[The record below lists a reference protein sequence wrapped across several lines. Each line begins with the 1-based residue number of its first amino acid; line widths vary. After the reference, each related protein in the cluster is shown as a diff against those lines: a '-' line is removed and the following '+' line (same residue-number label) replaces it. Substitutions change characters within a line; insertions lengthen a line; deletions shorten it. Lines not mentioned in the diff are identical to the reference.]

1 MAQADKTSDAQ
12 IQKAIARAVGIATA
26 QFRQELD
33 LQDEKQRRV
42 VSELQTAVAQ
52 LQAQVAAMSVKT
64 ERTAG
69 TQMPPPAPP
78 APPPPP
84 PPPRSTVETSGAMM
98 RRHAAAETAGKGEN
112 ECGEAAPRMIRDLG
126 GKLRPY
132 RGAWD
137 DPSTTDDG
145 VDSEDTD
152 GNVAGEATE
161 DDGDFDGDAASDAAD
176 DSDADDGW

>member
-52 LQAQVAAMSVKT
+52 LQAQIAAMGVKT
-64 ERTAG
+64 ERTAD

-84 PPPRSTVETSGAMM
+84 PPPRSTVETTGAMM
-98 RRHAAAETAGKGEN
+98 RRHAAATTAGKGESK
-112 ECGEAAPRMIRDLG
+112 CGETAPLLPTG
-126 GKLRPY
+126 AS
-132 RGAWD
+132 AWD
-137 DPSTTDDG
+137 DLTTTSE
-145 VDSEDTD
+145 SEDD
-152 GNVAGEATE
+152 
-161 DDGDFDGDAASDAAD
+161 DAASEAASA
-176 DSDADDGW
+176 SDTDDDGW

>member
-12 IQKAIARAVGIATA
+12 TKTAIARAVGIVTA

-33 LQDEKQRRV
+33 LQEEKQRRV

-52 LQAQVAAMSVKT
+52 LQAQIAAMNVKT

-84 PPPRSTVETSGAMM
+84 PPPRSTVETTGAMM
-98 RRHAAAETAGKGEN
+98 RRHAAATTAGKGESK
-112 ECGEAAPRMIRDLG
+112 CGSETETAPLLPTG
-126 GKLRPY
+126 AW
-132 RGAWD
+132 AWD
-137 DPSTTDDG
+137 DLTTTSE
-145 VDSEDTD
+145 SEDD
-152 GNVAGEATE
+152 
-161 DDGDFDGDAASDAAD
+161 DAASEAASA
-176 DSDADDGW
+176 SDTDDDGW

>member
-33 LQDEKQRRV
+33 LQEEKQRRV

-52 LQAQVAAMSVKT
+52 LQAQIAAMEVKT
-64 ERTAG
+64 ERKAG

-84 PPPRSTVETSGAMM
+84 PPPRSTVETSGAMK
-98 RRHAAAETAGKGEN
+98 RRHAAAETAGKGETK
-112 ECGEAAPRMIRDLG
+112 CGEAAPRMIQAG
-126 GKLRPY
+126 YQP
-132 RGAWD
+132 D
-137 DPSTTDDG
+137 DTTT
-145 VDSEDTD
+145 SEDD
-152 GNVAGEATE
+152 
-161 DDGDFDGDAASDAAD
+161 DAASEAASAGD
-176 DSDADDGW
+176 TDDDGW

>member
-1 MAQADKTSDAQ
+1 MAQAKETSDAQ
-12 IQKAIARAVGIATA
+12 TETAIARAVGIVTA

-33 LQDEKQRRV
+33 LQEEKQRRV

-98 RRHAAAETAGKGEN
+98 RRHAAAKTAGKGETK
-112 ECGEAAPRMIRDLG
+112 CGEAAPRMIRQAG
-126 GKLRPY
+126 YQP
-132 RGAWD
+132 D
-137 DPSTTDDG
+137 DTTTSE
-145 VDSEDTD
+145 SEDD
-152 GNVAGEATE
+152 
-161 DDGDFDGDAASDAAD
+161 DAASEAASAGD
-176 DSDADDGW
+176 TDDDGW

>member
-1 MAQADKTSDAQ
+1 MAQAKETSDAQ
-12 IQKAIARAVGIATA
+12 TETAIARAVGIVTA

-33 LQDEKQRRV
+33 LQEKKQRRV

-52 LQAQVAAMSVKT
+52 LQAQIAAMNVKT

-98 RRHAAAETAGKGEN
+98 RRHAAATTAGKGESK
-112 ECGEAAPRMIRDLG
+112 CGEAAPLLPTG
-126 GKLRPY
+126 AW
-132 RGAWD
+132 AWD
-137 DPSTTDDG
+137 DTTTSESEGDG
-145 VDSEDTD
+145 TASE
-152 GNVAGEATE
+152 
-161 DDGDFDGDAASDAAD
+161 
-176 DSDADDGW
+176 ADDGECSTDDDGW

>member
-52 LQAQVAAMSVKT
+52 LQAQIAAMGVKT
-64 ERTAG
+64 ERTAD

-98 RRHAAAETAGKGEN
+98 RRHAAATTAGKGESK
-112 ECGEAAPRMIRDLG
+112 CGGAAPLLPTG
-126 GKLRPY
+126 AW
-132 RGAWD
+132 AWD
-137 DPSTTDDG
+137 DLTTTSE
-145 VDSEDTD
+145 SEDD
-152 GNVAGEATE
+152 
-161 DDGDFDGDAASDAAD
+161 DAASEAASA
-176 DSDADDGW
+176 SDTDDDGW